1 MYPGPQVKWVGA
13 AWLFLYHCRI
23 SWGVPVVSPA
33 SPHPASP
40 GYFLGGDKAQDVV
53 FTLLSEYACL
63 LLLPPNREKEV
74 CVCDGG
80 ALCLYT
86 FWLGI
91 THIPY
96 PFFLGWRSPHR
107 GWLRRNDCPL
117 SLRSPICKMRMCPN
131 EIIKWQM
138 RKCLLNCRVWCTEK
152 QVLLLSSQRGVVLEK
167 AGDLSLRFL
176 TCKTGVLVLLK

>member
-1 MYPGPQVKWVGA
+1 MYPGPQLVKWVGA

-80 ALCLYT
+80 AFMLIHFLAWNHPYS
-86 FWLGI
+86 
-91 THIPY
+91 IP
-96 PFFLGWRSPHR
+96 FLPG
-107 GWLRRNDCPL
+107 
-117 SLRSPICKMRMCPN
+117 
-131 EIIKWQM
+131 
-138 RKCLLNCRVWCTEK
+138 VEK
-152 QVLLLSSQRGVVLEK
+152 PPQRLAKEE
-167 AGDLSLRFL
+167 
-176 TCKTGVLVLLK
+176 